1 MLTYADRSSDFKFQ
15 EFARLTQE
23 ADSLQT
29 RADALLSRAD
39 TIDGLI
45 QSTQN
50 DLGEKRKE
58 FEHYKN
64 RAQVIA
70 ASSKC
75 STVVC
80 REILDPST
88 DNLLHVLDTRAQTF
102 CSWRAPHCIW
112 AHVSSFCCAS
122 ELTWNILNFFRRK
135 WQSRCRLKTR
145 RRCCASR
152 SFNHLFGHL

>member
-1 MLTYADRSSDFKFQ
+1 MLVQKCKYCAEDATGRYSRMLTYADRSSDFKFQ

-64 RAQVIA
+64 RAQVTA
-70 ASSKC
+70 ASSKG
-75 STVVC
+75 STAVC
-80 REILDPST
+80 RDILDTSNRQSCTHTGHSRTDFLLLEST
-88 DNLLHVLDTRAQTF
+88 ALYLGTCVVFLL
-102 CSWRAPHCIW
+102 
-112 AHVSSFCCAS
+112 
-122 ELTWNILNFFRRK
+122 
-135 WQSRCRLKTR
+135 RCRTDLER
-145 RRCCASR
+145 LE
-152 SFNHLFGHL
+152 FF

>member
-1 MLTYADRSSDFKFQ
+1 MLTYAHRSSDFKFQ

-64 RAQVIA
+64 RAQVTT
-70 ASSKC
+70 ASSKS

-80 REILDPST
+80 GDILDPLTQTIFYTYWTVEHRLSA
-88 DNLLHVLDTRAQTF
+88 LGKHRAVF
-102 CSWRAPHCIW
+102 GHM
-112 AHVSSFCCAS
+112 
-122 ELTWNILNFFRRK
+122 
-135 WQSRCRLKTR
+135 CRLFV
-145 RRCCASR
+145 ALQS
-152 SFNHLFGHL
+152 

>member
-64 RAQVIA
+64 RAQVIT
-70 ASSKC
+70 ASYKC
-75 STVVC
+75 RNVVIETYST
-80 REILDPST
+80 LQ
-88 DNLLHVLDTRAQTF
+88 QTIF
-102 CSWRAPHCIW
+102 CIYWGTCVAGCGHM
-112 AHVSSFCCAS
+112 
-122 ELTWNILNFFRRK
+122 
-135 WQSRCRLKTR
+135 CRLFV
-145 RRCCASR
+145 ALQ
-152 SFNHLFGHL
+152 N